1 MAKHKISYGKAVK
14 DTYHIERIISINFFG
29 TSEKIN
35 WMIDKW
41 SRDDDDIVENIG
53 SLQSN
58 KALKN

>member
-14 DTYHIERIISINFFG
+14 DKYERIISINFFG

-58 KALKN
+58 EASKN